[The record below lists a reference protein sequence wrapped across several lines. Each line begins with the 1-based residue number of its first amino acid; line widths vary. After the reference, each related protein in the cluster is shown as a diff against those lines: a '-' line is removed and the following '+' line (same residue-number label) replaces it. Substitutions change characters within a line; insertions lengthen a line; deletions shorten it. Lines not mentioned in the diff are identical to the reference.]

1 MKSKCLLKSYEYHS
15 AKILDPDEVV
25 ICELSE
31 FTDEEL
37 IQYVHDKRK
46 IVDIVLYSSLK
57 KKPGKIGMLLL
68 TDGAQ

>member
-1 MKSKCLLKSYEYHS
+1 M
-15 AKILDPDEVV
+15 DPDEVV

-46 IVDIVLYSSLK
+46 IVDIVLYISLK